1 MHKKGPQ
8 KPSGPDVR
16 RFKLKPN
23 VHYDGV
29 PWFRAEG
36 VFLGE
41 VLSDPIGTVRLFAP
55 EGAPEPGYIDV
66 PSYWVT
72 PAMISLNHME
82 QPRK

>member
-1 MHKKGPQ
+1 
-8 KPSGPDVR
+8 VR

-23 VHYDGV
+23 VHYEGV
-29 PWFRAEG
+29 PWFREEG

-41 VLSDPIGTVRLFAP
+41 VLVHQIGMVRLFAP

-66 PSYWVT
+66 QSYWVT
-72 PAMISLNHME
+72 PAMISLNHMR